1 MTADYTL
8 REANAVDAD
17 AIAALH
23 TDSWRRT
30 YRGMMSDAFLDGG
43 ALENRRHVWRERLGS
58 QNSKPLV
65 VVADAGGRIA
75 GFVCVYARGDAKEW
89 GAYIDN
95 LHVAHH
101 WQGRGVGRALMRRAA
116 EWVCDTQPGV
126 GVYLF
131 VMEAN
136 ANARAFYD
144 RLGARNAGTIE
155 LKDPA
160 GGSAPNCRYVW
171 ADPRVLVG

>member
-1 MTADYTL
+1 MSADYTL
-8 REANAVDAD
+8 REANAGDAE

-43 ALENRRHVWRERLGS
+43 ALDDRQRVWRERLGT
-58 QNSKPLV
+58 PDAERLV
-65 VVADAGGRIA
+65 VVADAGGRLA
-75 GFVCVYARGDAKEW
+75 GFVCVFARGDAEGW

-95 LHVAHH
+95 LHVAHD
-101 WQGRGVGRALMRRAA
+101 WQGRGLGHALMRRAG

-126 GVYLF
+126 GVYLY

-136 ANARAFYD
+136 AHARAFYD
-144 RLGARNAGTIE
+144 RLGAQNVET
-155 LKDPA
+155 LMHTDPA

-171 ADPRVLVG
+171 PDPRVLVR